1 MLIFQVQREVLE
13 SHIQCE
19 TSHHLHLSCCK
30 LNGTQDEVRKLQ
42 TKVRKLVERENIRHN
57 EIEERVQALEN
68 YLEERMQAR
77 QNQSEER
84 AQALENRFEERVQA
98 LQNHLEERVNVLTD
112 INHKLKGDLNT
123 TRMALLFCSAVLIV
137 IIAVLLGRLET
148 KLEQINGLQNKLTRK
163 VGEVEKIL
171 EFKVTDVRG
180 QLVNDMNEVKKSLE
194 TKLEE
199 QIDGVQNKLKR
210 KLGEVEKILE
220 FNVPDVRGQ
229 LMKDLTDKVEDLE
242 KMSVSNMSVIN

>member
-57 EIEERVQALEN
+57 EIEQRV
-68 YLEERMQAR
+68 QAR
-77 QNQSEER
+77 QNH
-84 AQALENRFEERVQA
+84 LEERVQA
-98 LQNHLEERVNVLTD
+98 LQNHFEERVNVLTD

-148 KLEQINGLQNKLTRK
+148 KLEEQINGLQKKLTRK

-199 QIDGVQNKLKR
+199 QINGVQNKLIR
-210 KLGEVEKILE
+210 KVT
-220 FNVPDVRGQ
+220 DVRGQ
-229 LMKDLTDKVEDLE
+229 LMKDLTVKVEHLE
-242 KMSVSNMSVIN
+242 KMSVSNMYVIN

>member
-57 EIEERVQALEN
+57 EIEQRVQARQNHLEERVQALEN
-68 YLEERMQAR
+68 H
-77 QNQSEER
+77 
-84 AQALENRFEERVQA
+84 FEERVQA
-98 LQNHLEERVNVLTD
+98 LQNHFEERVNVLTD

-123 TRMALLFCSAVLIV
+123 TRMTLLLRSAVLILCSAV

-148 KLEQINGLQNKLTRK
+148 KLEEQINGLQNKLTRK

-180 QLVNDMNEVKKSLE
+180 QLV
-194 TKLEE
+194 
-199 QIDGVQNKLKR
+199 
-210 KLGEVEKILE
+210 
-220 FNVPDVRGQ
+220 
-229 LMKDLTDKVEDLE
+229 KDLTVKVEDLE

>member
-1 MLIFQVQREVLE
+1 MLIFQIQREVLE

-57 EIEERVQALEN
+57 EIEQRVQARQNHLEERVQALEN
-68 YLEERMQAR
+68 H
-77 QNQSEER
+77 
-84 AQALENRFEERVQA
+84 F
-98 LQNHLEERVNVLTD
+98 EERVNVLTD

-148 KLEQINGLQNKLTRK
+148 KLEEQINGLQNKLTRK

-229 LMKDLTDKVEDLE
+229 LMKDLTVKVEDLE

>member
-57 EIEERVQALEN
+57 EIEQRV
-68 YLEERMQAR
+68 QAR
-77 QNQSEER
+77 QNH
-84 AQALENRFEERVQA
+84 LEERVQA
-98 LQNHLEERVNVLTD
+98 LQNHFEERVNVLTD

-148 KLEQINGLQNKLTRK
+148 KLEEQINGLQNKLTRK

-199 QIDGVQNKLKR
+199 QINGVQNKLIR
-210 KLGEVEKILE
+210 KVT
-220 FNVPDVRGQ
+220 DVRGQ
-229 LMKDLTDKVEDLE
+229 LMKDLTVKVEHLE
-242 KMSVSNMSVIN
+242 KMSVSNMYVIN

>member
-57 EIEERVQALEN
+57 EIEQRV
-68 YLEERMQAR
+68 QAR
-77 QNQSEER
+77 QNH
-84 AQALENRFEERVQA
+84 LEERVQA
-98 LQNHLEERVNVLTD
+98 LQNHFEERVNVLTD

-123 TRMALLFCSAVLIV
+123 TRMALLFFSAVLIV

-148 KLEQINGLQNKLTRK
+148 KLEEQINGLQNKLTRK

-194 TKLEE
+194 TKLKK

-210 KLGEVEKILE
+210 KWGEVEKTLE
-220 FNVPDVRGQ
+220 FNVPYVRGQ
-229 LMKDLTDKVEDLE
+229 LMKDLKVKVEDLE

>member
-1 MLIFQVQREVLE
+1 MIVTLGCVINRIFSEFVDVWERPTFMLIFQVQREVLE
-13 SHIQCE
+13 SHIQYE

-57 EIEERVQALEN
+57 EIEQRV
-68 YLEERMQAR
+68 QAR
-77 QNQSEER
+77 QNH
-84 AQALENRFEERVQA
+84 LEERVQA
-98 LQNHLEERVNVLTD
+98 LQNHFEERVNVLTD

-148 KLEQINGLQNKLTRK
+148 KLGEQINGVQNELKLK
-163 VGEVEKIL
+163 VGDVEKIL

-194 TKLEE
+194 TKIEE
-199 QIDGVQNKLKR
+199 QINGVQNKLIR
-210 KLGEVEKILE
+210 KVT
-220 FNVPDVRGQ
+220 DVRGQ
-229 LMKDLTDKVEDLE
+229 LMKDLTVKVEHLE
-242 KMSVSNMSVIN
+242 KMSVSNMYVIN

>member
-1 MLIFQVQREVLE
+1 MLIFQIQREVLE

-57 EIEERVQALEN
+57 EIEQRVQARQNHLEERVQALEN
-68 YLEERMQAR
+68 H
-77 QNQSEER
+77 
-84 AQALENRFEERVQA
+84 FEERVLA
-98 LQNHLEERVNVLTD
+98 LQNHFEERVNVLTD

-148 KLEQINGLQNKLTRK
+148 KLEEQINGLQNKLTRK

-210 KLGEVEKILE
+210 KLGKVEKILE

-229 LMKDLTDKVEDLE
+229 LMKDLTVKVEDLE

>member
-57 EIEERVQALEN
+57 EIEQRVQARQNHLEERVQALEN
-68 YLEERMQAR
+68 H
-77 QNQSEER
+77 
-84 AQALENRFEERVQA
+84 FEERVLA
-98 LQNHLEERVNVLTD
+98 LQNHFEERVNVLTD

-148 KLEQINGLQNKLTRK
+148 KLEEQINGLQNKLTRK

-199 QIDGVQNKLKR
+199 QINGVQNKLIR
-210 KLGEVEKILE
+210 KVT
-220 FNVPDVRGQ
+220 DVRGQ
-229 LMKDLTDKVEDLE
+229 LMKDLTVKVEHLE
-242 KMSVSNMSVIN
+242 KMSVSNMYVIN

>member
-1 MLIFQVQREVLE
+1 MLIFQIQREVLE

-57 EIEERVQALEN
+57 EIEQRV
-68 YLEERMQAR
+68 QAR
-77 QNQSEER
+77 QNH
-84 AQALENRFEERVQA
+84 LEERVQA
-98 LQNHLEERVNVLTD
+98 LQNHFEERVNVLTD

-123 TRMALLFCSAVLIV
+123 TRMALLFFSAVLIV

-148 KLEQINGLQNKLTRK
+148 KLEEQINGLQNKLTRK
-163 VGEVEKIL
+163 VGEVEKVL

-194 TKLEE
+194 TKLKK

-210 KLGEVEKILE
+210 KWGEVEKTLE
-220 FNVPDVRGQ
+220 FNVPYVRGQ
-229 LMKDLTDKVEDLE
+229 LMKDLKVKVEDLE

>member
-57 EIEERVQALEN
+57 EIEQRV
-68 YLEERMQAR
+68 QAR
-77 QNQSEER
+77 QNH
-84 AQALENRFEERVQA
+84 LEERVQA
-98 LQNHLEERVNVLTD
+98 LQNHFEERVNVLTD

-137 IIAVLLGRLET
+137 IIAVLLGPLET
-148 KLEQINGLQNKLTRK
+148 K
-163 VGEVEKIL
+163 
-171 EFKVTDVRG
+171 
-180 QLVNDMNEVKKSLE
+180 
-194 TKLEE
+194 
-199 QIDGVQNKLKR
+199 QIDGVQNKLEM
-210 KLGEVEKILE
+210 KLGELENNLE
-220 FNVPDVRGQ
+220 FKVTDGRRQLVKDMNNVDKR
-229 LMKDLTDKVEDLE
+229 LTVKVERLE
-242 KMSVSNMSVIN
+242 ESVSSINNYVIN

>member
-42 TKVRKLVERENIRHN
+42 IKVRKLVERENIRHN
-57 EIEERVQALEN
+57 EIEQRV
-68 YLEERMQAR
+68 QAR
-77 QNQSEER
+77 QNH
-84 AQALENRFEERVQA
+84 LEERVQA
-98 LQNHLEERVNVLTD
+98 LQNHFEERVNVLTD

-148 KLEQINGLQNKLTRK
+148 KLGEQINGVQNELKLK

-194 TKLEE
+194 TKLKK

-210 KLGEVEKILE
+210 KWGEVEKTLE
-220 FNVPDVRGQ
+220 FNVPYVRGQ
-229 LMKDLTDKVEDLE
+229 LMKDLKVKVEDLE
-242 KMSVSNMSVIN
+242 KMRVSNMSVIN

>member
-57 EIEERVQALEN
+57 EIEQRV
-68 YLEERMQAR
+68 QAR
-77 QNQSEER
+77 QNH
-84 AQALENRFEERVQA
+84 LEERVQA
-98 LQNHLEERVNVLTD
+98 LQNHFEERVNVLTD

-123 TRMALLFCSAVLIV
+123 TRMALLFFSAVLIV

-148 KLEQINGLQNKLTRK
+148 KLGEQINGVQNELKLK
-163 VGEVEKIL
+163 VGEAEKIL

-199 QIDGVQNKLKR
+199 QINGVQNKLIR
-210 KLGEVEKILE
+210 KVT
-220 FNVPDVRGQ
+220 DVRGQ
-229 LMKDLTDKVEDLE
+229 LMKDLTVKVEHLE
-242 KMSVSNMSVIN
+242 KMSVSNMYVIN